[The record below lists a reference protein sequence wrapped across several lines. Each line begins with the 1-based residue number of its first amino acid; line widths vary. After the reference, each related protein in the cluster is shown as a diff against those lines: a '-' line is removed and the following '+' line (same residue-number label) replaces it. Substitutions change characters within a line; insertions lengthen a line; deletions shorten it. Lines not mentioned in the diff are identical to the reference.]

1 MTLKDPIVVW
11 CLQWMTPDTSTGVC
25 GFLSAMRGTN
35 VARLTKAQTGGQQQQ
50 QLQSHHFLMFMG
62 FNNNL
67 HMLLT
72 AQVFHYRVEL
82 GC

>member
-1 MTLKDPIVVW
+1 MTLKDPIVA
-11 CLQWMTPDTSTGVC
+11 CGVC

-35 VARLTKAQTGGQQQQ
+35 VVARLTKAQTGEQQQQ

>member
-1 MTLKDPIVVW
+1 
-11 CLQWMTPDTSTGVC
+11 
-25 GFLSAMRGTN
+25 MRVTN
-35 VARLTKAQTGGQQQQ
+35 VVVQLSKAQTGGQQQQ

-72 AQVFHYRVEL
+72 AQVLHYRVEL